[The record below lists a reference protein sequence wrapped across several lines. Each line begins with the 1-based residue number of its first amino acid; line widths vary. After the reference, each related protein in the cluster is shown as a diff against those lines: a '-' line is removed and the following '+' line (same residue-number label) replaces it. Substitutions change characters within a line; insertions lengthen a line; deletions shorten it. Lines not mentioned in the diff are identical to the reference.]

1 LEKRNSLLPYFD
13 HADVFMVALSS
24 NEIVIDIN
32 RKAIEIL
39 GFAKE
44 EIVGKNWFE
53 TFVPKDKKEE
63 AKKIFHNM
71 LSGTLRHV
79 HSEHQVVTK
88 QGEERTINFHNIL
101 VSDEKGGT
109 IGVLSS
115 GDDVTERKRKE
126 KELKKIEN
134 RLQISLDSMIEGC
147 QIIDYDWRYAYINEA
162 AAKQGRK
169 KKEEL
174 LDVTMMQAYPG
185 IDRTE
190 MFNHLRNCMVNRVPY
205 QMNNEF
211 TYPDKSK
218 AWFKLSMEP
227 VPEGVLILSIDI
239 TQSKAIEEE
248 LNNYRYRLEQV
259 VAQRTAECAK
269 VNQELTSKIQEAQK
283 IEESLKLRTMILDNA
298 KEAIFLTNIKGDFLY
313 SNESATKAYGYSLD
327 EFLNKNIR
335 ALLQP
340 KDTTSLEMLLKHI
353 IEKGQT
359 SLEMVHMKKNGTL
372 IPVKVDSN
380 VLKTTHGQII
390 VMVIR
395 KLYYR

>member
-1 LEKRNSLLPYFD
+1 
-13 HADVFMVALSS
+13 
-24 NEIVIDIN
+24 
-32 RKAIEIL
+32 
-39 GFAKE
+39 
-44 EIVGKNWFE
+44 
-53 TFVPKDKKEE
+53 
-63 AKKIFHNM
+63 
-71 LSGTLRHV
+71 
-79 HSEHQVVTK
+79 
-88 QGEERTINFHNIL
+88 
-101 VSDEKGGT
+101 
-109 IGVLSS
+109 
-115 GDDVTERKRKE
+115 
-126 KELKKIEN
+126 
-134 RLQISLDSMIEGC
+134 MIEGC